1 MLGIRLW
8 WFSINPGELF
18 GLIGIFTAPLIHGS
32 FEHLISN
39 TPAVIILGTALL
51 YAYPKS
57 ARIVLPVI
65 WLGTGIGVWL
75 TARPLF
81 HFGASGLTYGCM
93 AFIFIIGILRRDAVA
108 IALSLLVFFLY
119 GTMIWGIFPHQTGVS
134 FETHL
139 WAAGLGAACAILL
152 RNYDPKPPVKR
163 YDWED
168 EEYSSESDPLI
179 VDSWEQDSTKNSKEN
194 S

>member
-1 MLGIRLW
+1 M
-8 WFSINPGELF
+8 F
-18 GLIGIFTAPLIHGS
+18 GLIGIISAPIIHGS

-39 TPAVIILGTALL
+39 TPAIIILGTALL

-57 ARIVLPVI
+57 ARIVLPVV
-65 WLGTGIGVWL
+65 WLLTGLGVWL

-93 AFIFIIGILRRDAVA
+93 AFIFIIGMLRRDGLAM
-108 IALSLLVFFLY
+108 ALSLLVFFLY
-119 GTMIWGIFPHQTGVS
+119 GTMIWGIFPHQAGVS

-139 WAAGLGAACAILL
+139 WAAGLGALCAIIL

-163 YDWED
+163 YAWED
-168 EEYSSESDPLI
+168 EDLTTTED
-179 VDSWEQDSTKNSKEN
+179 DSQITDAWKNSNEN
-194 S
+194 LSKDLEDKYN